1 VITGLN
7 KQLSAHFTPINNLK
21 VLVNAMKTITSLF
34 SEERNQ
40 LQTDIDNTT
49 NIEEIVKL
57 VQNRLDNL
65 ERIYIEKLN
74 LAQIRL
80 ASFFLDTLRQSIA
93 TLAAANYSQIAP
105 TEQKQF
111 TNPGTKFFSSRLI
124 LKLLK
129 GLIYIGILGSLFS
142 LTKTTPGAWM
152 AILLTSLLLGVEVVL
167 QLELNN
173 QQNSISSELLELPKP
188 MLRVDSKVF
197 LDHLGDA
204 LNTIDLAVARVE
216 EWNKHEGDLAIE
228 ELPELLNFLQR
239 LMGASKLDK
248 PQMAYELAKLLP
260 QILMSQGINAQIYR
274 PNVPH
279 SDRKFFDFEPSID
292 PDTKDHVT
300 LTPALLKGDRLIRR
314 GRVIEPAYS
323 SSRE

>member
-1 VITGLN
+1 MSR
-7 KQLSAHFTPINNLK
+7 QLLILLLINNLK
-21 VLVNAMKTITSLF
+21 VLLNAMKTITSLF

-40 LQTDIDNTT
+40 LKTDIDNAT

-65 ERIYIEKLN
+65 ERNYIEKLN
-74 LAQIRL
+74 LAQVRL

-93 TLAAANYSQIAP
+93 TLAAANYLQIAP

-111 TNPGTKFFSSRLI
+111 ANPSTKLFSSRLI

-167 QLELNN
+167 QLDSNN
-173 QQNSISSELLELPKP
+173 QQNSMSQELLELPKP
-188 MLRVDSKVF
+188 MLQVDSKIF

-248 PQMAYELAKLLP
+248 PQMAHELAKLLP

-274 PNVPH
+274 PNDPH
-279 SDRKFFDFEPSID
+279 SDRGYFDFEPSID

-323 SSRE
+323 AARE

>member
-1 VITGLN
+1 
-7 KQLSAHFTPINNLK
+7 
-21 VLVNAMKTITSLF
+21 MKTITSLF

-40 LQTDIDNTT
+40 LQIDIDNTIG
-49 NIEEIVKL
+49 IEQIVKL

-74 LAQIRL
+74 LAQVRL
-80 ASFFLDTLRQSIA
+80 ASFFLETLRQSIA
-93 TLAAANYSQIAP
+93 TLAAANYLQVAP
-105 TEQKQF
+105 TEQRQI
-111 TNPGTKFFSSRLI
+111 TNTGTKLFSSRFI

-142 LTKTTPGAWM
+142 LTKTTAGAWM
-152 AILLTSLLLGVEVVL
+152 AILLTSLLIGLEIVL
-167 QLELNN
+167 QLESNK
-173 QQNSISSELLELPKP
+173 QQNNSISEGVLELPQP
-188 MLRVDSKVF
+188 ILRVDSKVF

-204 LNTIDLAVARVE
+204 LNTIDLAVARLE
-216 EWNKHEGDLAIE
+216 ESNKHEGDLAIE

-274 PNVPH
+274 SN
-279 SDRKFFDFEPSID
+279 SDREYFDFEPSID
-292 PDTKDHVT
+292 PDTKEHVT

-323 SSRE
+323 SARE

>member
-1 VITGLN
+1 MKKRVFISL
-7 KQLSAHFTPINNLK
+7 LINNVK
-21 VLVNAMKTITSLF
+21 VLINAMKTITSLF

-40 LQTDIDNTT
+40 LQIDIDNTIG
-49 NIEEIVKL
+49 IEQIVKL
-57 VQNRLDNL
+57 VQNRLDHL

-74 LAQIRL
+74 LAQVRL

-93 TLAAANYSQIAP
+93 TLAAANYLQVAP
-105 TEQKQF
+105 TEQRQI
-111 TNPGTKFFSSRLI
+111 TNTGTKLFSSRLI

-142 LTKTTPGAWM
+142 LTKTNPGAWM
-152 AILLTSLLLGVEVVL
+152 AILLTSLLIGLEIVL
-167 QLELNN
+167 KLESNN
-173 QQNSISSELLELPKP
+173 QQNNSISEGVLELPQAI
-188 MLRVDSKVF
+188 LRVDSKVF

-216 EWNKHEGDLAIE
+216 ESNKHEGDLAIE

-274 PNVPH
+274 SN
-279 SDRKFFDFEPSID
+279 SDREYFDFEPSID
-292 PDTKDHVT
+292 PDTKEHVT

-323 SSRE
+323 SARE

>member
-1 VITGLN
+1 MKKRVFISL
-7 KQLSAHFTPINNLK
+7 LINNVK

-40 LQTDIDNTT
+40 LQIDIDNTT
-49 NIEEIVKL
+49 DIEQIVKL
-57 VQNRLDNL
+57 VQNRLDHL

-74 LAQIRL
+74 LAQVRL

-93 TLAAANYSQIAP
+93 TLAAANYLQVAP
-105 TEQKQF
+105 TEQRQI

-124 LKLLK
+124 LKLLQ
-129 GLIYIGILGSLFS
+129 GLVYIGILGSLFS

-152 AILLTSLLLGVEVVL
+152 AILLTSLLIGLEIVL

-173 QQNSISSELLELPKP
+173 QQNNSISEGLLELPQP
-188 MLRVDSKVF
+188 IVRVDSKVF
-197 LDHLGDA
+197 LDCLGDA

-216 EWNKHEGDLAIE
+216 ESNKHENDLAIE

-274 PNVPH
+274 SN
-279 SDRKFFDFEPSID
+279 SDREYFDFEPSID

>member
-1 VITGLN
+1 
-7 KQLSAHFTPINNLK
+7 
-21 VLVNAMKTITSLF
+21 MKTITSLF

-40 LQTDIDNTT
+40 LKTDIDNAT

-65 ERIYIEKLN
+65 ERNYIEKLN
-74 LAQIRL
+74 LAQVRL

-93 TLAAANYSQIAP
+93 TLAAANYLQIAP

-111 TNPGTKFFSSRLI
+111 ANPSTKLFSSRLI

-167 QLELNN
+167 QLDSNN
-173 QQNSISSELLELPKP
+173 QQNSMSQELLELPKP
-188 MLRVDSKVF
+188 MLQVDSKIF

-248 PQMAYELAKLLP
+248 PQMAHELAKLLP

-274 PNVPH
+274 PNDPH
-279 SDRKFFDFEPSID
+279 SDRGYFDFEPSID

-323 SSRE
+323 AARE

>member
-1 VITGLN
+1 
-7 KQLSAHFTPINNLK
+7 
-21 VLVNAMKTITSLF
+21 MKTITSLF

-74 LAQIRL
+74 LAQVRL
-80 ASFFLDTLRQSIA
+80 ASFFLDALRQSIA
-93 TLAAANYSQIAP
+93 TLAAANYSQVAP

-111 TNPGTKFFSSRLI
+111 TNPGTKLFSSRLI

-152 AILLTSLLLGVEVVL
+152 AILLTSLLIGVEVVL
-167 QLELNN
+167 QLDLNN
-173 QQNSISSELLELPKP
+173 QQNSMSQELLELPQP
-188 MLRVDSKVF
+188 ILRVDSKVF

-248 PQMAYELAKLLP
+248 PQMAHELAKLLP

-274 PNVPH
+274 PNDPH
-279 SDRKFFDFEPSID
+279 SDRGYFDFEPSID

-314 GRVIEPAYS
+314 GRVIEPAFS

>member
-1 VITGLN
+1 
-7 KQLSAHFTPINNLK
+7 
-21 VLVNAMKTITSLF
+21 MKTITSLF
-34 SEERNQ
+34 SEERKQ

-49 NIEEIVKL
+49 NIEQIVKL
-57 VQNRLDNL
+57 VQNRLDHL

-74 LAQIRL
+74 LAQVRL

-93 TLAAANYSQIAP
+93 TLAAANYLQVAP
-105 TEQKQF
+105 TEQRQI
-111 TNPGTKFFSSRLI
+111 TNPATNFFANRLI
-124 LKLLK
+124 LKLLQ

-152 AILLTSLLLGVEVVL
+152 AILLASILLGLEVVL
-167 QLELNN
+167 QLDLNN
-173 QQNSISSELLELPKP
+173 QQNSMSEKLLELPQP
-188 MLRVDSKVF
+188 ILQVNSKVF

-216 EWNKHEGDLAIE
+216 ESNKYEDDLAIE

-274 PNVPH
+274 ANDPH
-279 SDRKFFDFEPSID
+279 SDRGYFDFEPSID

>member
-1 VITGLN
+1 MKKRVFISL
-7 KQLSAHFTPINNLK
+7 LINNLK
-21 VLVNAMKTITSLF
+21 VLINAMKTITSLF

-40 LQTDIDNTT
+40 LQIDIDNTIG
-49 NIEEIVKL
+49 IEQIVKL

-74 LAQIRL
+74 LAQVRL

-93 TLAAANYSQIAP
+93 TLAAANYLQAAP
-105 TEQKQF
+105 TEQRQI
-111 TNPGTKFFSSRLI
+111 TNTGTKLFSSRLI
-124 LKLLK
+124 LKLLQ

-152 AILLTSLLLGVEVVL
+152 AILLTSLLIGLEIVL
-167 QLELNN
+167 QLEFNN
-173 QQNSISSELLELPKP
+173 QQNNSISEEVLELPQPILK
-188 MLRVDSKVF
+188 VDSKVF
-197 LDHLGDA
+197 LDCLGDA

-216 EWNKHEGDLAIE
+216 EGNKHEGDLAIE

-274 PNVPH
+274 SN
-279 SDRKFFDFEPSID
+279 SDREYFDFEPSID
-292 PDTKDHVT
+292 PDTKEHVT

-323 SSRE
+323 SARE

>member
-1 VITGLN
+1 
-7 KQLSAHFTPINNLK
+7 
-21 VLVNAMKTITSLF
+21 MKTITSLF

-40 LQTDIDNTT
+40 LQTDIDNTIG
-49 NIEEIVKL
+49 IEQIVKL

-74 LAQIRL
+74 LAQVRL

-93 TLAAANYSQIAP
+93 TLAAANYLQVAP
-105 TEQKQF
+105 TEQRQI
-111 TNPGTKFFSSRLI
+111 TNIGTKLFSSRLI

-152 AILLTSLLLGVEVVL
+152 AILLTSLLIGLEIVL
-167 QLELNN
+167 QLESNN
-173 QQNSISSELLELPKP
+173 QQNNSISEGVLELPQP
-188 MLRVDSKVF
+188 ILRVDSKVF

-216 EWNKHEGDLAIE
+216 ESNKYEGDLAIE

-248 PQMAYELAKLLP
+248 PQMAHELAKLLP

-274 PNVPH
+274 SN
-279 SDRKFFDFEPSID
+279 SDREYFDFEPSID
-292 PDTKDHVT
+292 PDTKEHVT

-323 SSRE
+323 SARE

>member
-1 VITGLN
+1 MKKRVFISPL
-7 KQLSAHFTPINNLK
+7 INNVK

-40 LQTDIDNTT
+40 LQTDIDNTIG
-49 NIEEIVKL
+49 IEQIVKL

-74 LAQIRL
+74 LAQVRL

-93 TLAAANYSQIAP
+93 TLAAANYLQVAP
-105 TEQKQF
+105 TEQRQI
-111 TNPGTKFFSSRLI
+111 TNIGTKLFSSRLI

-152 AILLTSLLLGVEVVL
+152 AILLTSLLIGLEIVL
-167 QLELNN
+167 QLESNN
-173 QQNSISSELLELPKP
+173 QQNNSISEGVLELPQP
-188 MLRVDSKVF
+188 ILRVDSKVF

-216 EWNKHEGDLAIE
+216 ESNKYEGDLAIE

-248 PQMAYELAKLLP
+248 PQMAHELAKLLP

-274 PNVPH
+274 SN
-279 SDRKFFDFEPSID
+279 SDREYFDFEPSID
-292 PDTKDHVT
+292 PDTKEHVT

-323 SSRE
+323 SARE

>member
-1 VITGLN
+1 
-7 KQLSAHFTPINNLK
+7 
-21 VLVNAMKTITSLF
+21 MKTITSLF

-40 LQTDIDNTT
+40 LQIDIDNTIG
-49 NIEEIVKL
+49 IEQIVKL

-74 LAQIRL
+74 LAQVRL

-93 TLAAANYSQIAP
+93 TLAAANYVQVAP
-105 TEQKQF
+105 TEQWQI
-111 TNPGTKFFSSRLI
+111 TNTGTKLFSSRFI

-152 AILLTSLLLGVEVVL
+152 AILLTSLLIGLEIVL
-167 QLELNN
+167 QLESNK
-173 QQNSISSELLELPKP
+173 QQNNSISEGVLELPQP
-188 MLRVDSKVF
+188 ILRVDSKVF
-197 LDHLGDA
+197 LDCLGDA

-216 EWNKHEGDLAIE
+216 EGNKHEGDLAIE

-248 PQMAYELAKLLP
+248 PQMAHELAKLLP

-274 PNVPH
+274 SN
-279 SDRKFFDFEPSID
+279 SDREYFDFEPSID
-292 PDTKDHVT
+292 PDTKEHVT

-323 SSRE
+323 SARE

>member
-1 VITGLN
+1 
-7 KQLSAHFTPINNLK
+7 
-21 VLVNAMKTITSLF
+21 MKTISSLF

-57 VQNRLDNL
+57 VQNRIDHL

-74 LAQIRL
+74 LAQVRL
-80 ASFFLDTLRQSIA
+80 ANFFLDTLRQSIA
-93 TLAAANYSQIAP
+93 TLAAANYSQVAP
-105 TEQKQF
+105 TERKQF
-111 TNPGTKFFSSRLI
+111 TNPGTKFLPNKLI
-124 LKLLK
+124 LKVLQA
-129 GLIYIGILGSLFS
+129 LIYIGILGSLFS
-142 LTKTTPGAWM
+142 LTKNTPGVWM
-152 AILLTSLLLGVEVVL
+152 AILLTSILLGLEVVL
-167 QLELNN
+167 QLDLNN
-173 QQNSISSELLELPKP
+173 QQNNYMSLEVLELPQP
-188 MLRVDSKVF
+188 LLRVDSKVF

-216 EWNKHEGDLAIE
+216 ESNKHESDLAIE

-248 PQMAYELAKLLP
+248 PQMAHELAKLLP
-260 QILMSQGINAQIYR
+260 QILMSQGINTQIYR
-274 PNVPH
+274 PNDPD
-279 SDRKFFDFEPSID
+279 SDREYFDFEPSID

>member
-1 VITGLN
+1 
-7 KQLSAHFTPINNLK
+7 
-21 VLVNAMKTITSLF
+21 MKTISSLF
-34 SEERNQ
+34 SEERKQ

-49 NIEEIVKL
+49 NIEQIVKL
-57 VQNRLDNL
+57 VQNRLDDL

-74 LAQIRL
+74 LAQVRL

-93 TLAAANYSQIAP
+93 TLAATNYLQVAP
-105 TEQKQF
+105 TEQRQI
-111 TNPGTKFFSSRLI
+111 TNPATNFFANRLI
-124 LKLLK
+124 LKLLQ

-142 LTKTTPGAWM
+142 LTKTTPGVWM
-152 AILLTSLLLGVEVVL
+152 AILLASILLGLEVVL
-167 QLELNN
+167 QLDLNN
-173 QQNSISSELLELPKP
+173 QQNSMSEKLLELPQP
-188 MLRVDSKVF
+188 ILRVDSKVF

-216 EWNKHEGDLAIE
+216 ESHKYEDDLAIE

-274 PNVPH
+274 ANDPH
-279 SDRKFFDFEPSID
+279 SDRGYFDFEPSID

>member
-1 VITGLN
+1 
-7 KQLSAHFTPINNLK
+7 
-21 VLVNAMKTITSLF
+21 MKTISSLF
-34 SEERNQ
+34 NEERNQ

-49 NIEEIVKL
+49 SIEQIVKL

-74 LAQIRL
+74 LAQVRL

-93 TLAAANYSQIAP
+93 TLAAANYSQVAP

-111 TNPGTKFFSSRLI
+111 TNPSTNLFSSRLI

-167 QLELNN
+167 QLDLKNE
-173 QQNSISSELLELPKP
+173 QNSISSELLELPKP
-188 MLRVDSKVF
+188 LLRVDSKVF

-260 QILMSQGINAQIYR
+260 QILMSQGINAQVYR
-274 PNVPH
+274 SN
-279 SDRKFFDFEPSID
+279 SDRNYFDFEPSID
-292 PDTKDHVT
+292 PDTKEHVT

-323 SSRE
+323 SARE

>member
-1 VITGLN
+1 MNNRFFISL
-7 KQLSAHFTPINNLK
+7 LINNVK

-74 LAQIRL
+74 LAQVRL

-93 TLAAANYSQIAP
+93 TLAAANYAQIAP
-105 TEQKQF
+105 TEQRQII
-111 TNPGTKFFSSRLI
+111 NPGTKFFSSRLI
-124 LKLLK
+124 LKLLQ

-152 AILLTSLLLGVEVVL
+152 AILLTSLLIGVEIVL
-167 QLELNN
+167 QLEFNN
-173 QQNSISSELLELPKP
+173 QQNNEDILELPQP
-188 MLRVDSKVF
+188 ILRVDGKVF
-197 LDHLGDA
+197 LDHLSDA

-216 EWNKHEGDLAIE
+216 ESNKHEGDLAIE

-274 PNVPH
+274 SN
-279 SDRKFFDFEPSID
+279 SDRNYFDFEPSID
-292 PDTKDHVT
+292 PDTKEHVT

-323 SSRE
+323 SARE

>member
-1 VITGLN
+1 
-7 KQLSAHFTPINNLK
+7 
-21 VLVNAMKTITSLF
+21 MKTISSLF

-40 LQTDIDNTT
+40 LQTEIENTT

-74 LAQIRL
+74 LAQVRL

-93 TLAAANYSQIAP
+93 AIAAANYSQLAP

-111 TNPGTKFFSSRLI
+111 TNPSTKFFSSRLI

-152 AILLTSLLLGVEVVL
+152 AILLTSILLGVEVVL
-167 QLELNN
+167 QLELKN
-173 QQNSISSELLELPKP
+173 QQNSMSSELLELPKP

-274 PNVPH
+274 PNDPH
-279 SDRKFFDFEPSID
+279 SDRGYFDFEPSID

-323 SSRE
+323 SARE

>member
-1 VITGLN
+1 
-7 KQLSAHFTPINNLK
+7 
-21 VLVNAMKTITSLF
+21 MKTITSLF
-34 SEERNQ
+34 SEERKQ

-49 NIEEIVKL
+49 NIEQIVKL
-57 VQNRLDNL
+57 VQNRLDDL

-74 LAQIRL
+74 LGQVRL

-93 TLAAANYSQIAP
+93 TLAATNYLQVAP
-105 TEQKQF
+105 TDQRQI
-111 TNPGTKFFSSRLI
+111 TNPGTNFFANRLI
-124 LKLLK
+124 LKLLQ

-152 AILLTSLLLGVEVVL
+152 AILLASILLGLEVVL
-167 QLELNN
+167 QLDLNN
-173 QQNSISSELLELPKP
+173 QQNSMSEKLLELPQP
-188 MLRVDSKVF
+188 ILRVDSKVF

-216 EWNKHEGDLAIE
+216 ESNKYEDDLAIE

-274 PNVPH
+274 ANDPH
-279 SDRKFFDFEPSID
+279 SDRGYFDFEPSID

-314 GRVIEPAYS
+314 GRVIEPVYS

>member
-1 VITGLN
+1 
-7 KQLSAHFTPINNLK
+7 
-21 VLVNAMKTITSLF
+21 MKTITSLF

-40 LQTDIDNTT
+40 LQIDIDNTIG
-49 NIEEIVKL
+49 IEQIVKL

-74 LAQIRL
+74 LAQVRL

-93 TLAAANYSQIAP
+93 TLAAANYLQVAP
-105 TEQKQF
+105 TEQRQI
-111 TNPGTKFFSSRLI
+111 TNIGTKLFSSKFI

-142 LTKTTPGAWM
+142 LTKTNPGAWM
-152 AILLTSLLLGVEVVL
+152 AILLTSLLIGLEIVL
-167 QLELNN
+167 QLESNN
-173 QQNSISSELLELPKP
+173 QQNNSISEGVLELPQP
-188 MLRVDSKVF
+188 ILRVDSKVF
-197 LDHLGDA
+197 LDCLGDA

-216 EWNKHEGDLAIE
+216 EGNKHEGDLAIE

-248 PQMAYELAKLLP
+248 PQMAHELAKLLP

-274 PNVPH
+274 SN
-279 SDRKFFDFEPSID
+279 SDREYFDFEPSID
-292 PDTKDHVT
+292 PDTKEHVT

-323 SSRE
+323 SARE

>member
-1 VITGLN
+1 MNNRFFISL
-7 KQLSAHFTPINNLK
+7 LINNVK

-40 LQTDIDNTT
+40 LQIDIDNTIG
-49 NIEEIVKL
+49 IEQIVKL

-74 LAQIRL
+74 LAQVRL

-93 TLAAANYSQIAP
+93 TLAAANYVQVAP
-105 TEQKQF
+105 TEQWQI
-111 TNPGTKFFSSRLI
+111 TNTGTKLFSSRFI

-152 AILLTSLLLGVEVVL
+152 AILLTSLLIGLEIVL
-167 QLELNN
+167 QLESNN
-173 QQNSISSELLELPKP
+173 QQNNSISEGVLELPQP
-188 MLRVDSKVF
+188 ILRVDSKVF
-197 LDHLGDA
+197 LDCLGDA

-216 EWNKHEGDLAIE
+216 EGNKHEGDLAIE

-274 PNVPH
+274 SN
-279 SDRKFFDFEPSID
+279 SDREYFDFEPSID
-292 PDTKDHVT
+292 PDTKEHVT

-323 SSRE
+323 SARE

>member
-1 VITGLN
+1 
-7 KQLSAHFTPINNLK
+7 
-21 VLVNAMKTITSLF
+21 MKTISSLF
-34 SEERNQ
+34 NEERNQ

-49 NIEEIVKL
+49 SIEQIVKL

-74 LAQIRL
+74 LAQVRL

-93 TLAAANYSQIAP
+93 TLAAANYSQVAP

-111 TNPGTKFFSSRLI
+111 TNPSTNLFSSRLI
-124 LKLLK
+124 LTLLK

-188 MLRVDSKVF
+188 LLRVDSKVF
-197 LDHLGDA
+197 LDHLSDA

-216 EWNKHEGDLAIE
+216 DGNKHEGDLAIE

-260 QILMSQGINAQIYR
+260 QILMSQGINAQVYR
-274 PNVPH
+274 SN
-279 SDRKFFDFEPSID
+279 SDRNYFDFEPSID
-292 PDTKDHVT
+292 PDTKEHVT

-323 SSRE
+323 SARE

>member
-1 VITGLN
+1 MITGLN
-7 KQLSAHFTPINNLK
+7 KQLSAHFTPINNVK
-21 VLVNAMKTITSLF
+21 VLVNAMKTISSLF

-93 TLAAANYSQIAP
+93 TLAAANYSQIVP

-111 TNPGTKFFSSRLI
+111 TNPTKLFSSRLI

-167 QLELNN
+167 QLELKS
-173 QQNSISSELLELPKP
+173 QQNSMSSGLLELPKHL
-188 MLRVDSKVF
+188 LRVDSNVF

-274 PNVPH
+274 PNDPH
-279 SDRKFFDFEPSID
+279 SDRNYFDFEPSID

-323 SSRE
+323 SARE